1 MIDQI
6 DFHKDAMT
14 TTLPA
19 NPTPVSS
26 PNATPANPAGLTLGT
41 PIRPRDRDTLLQAL
55 RGGVVPRAGIHHIQV
70 GRFEE
75 VKALLTDCRRIADG
89 GSAFRLVVG
98 EYGAGKTFFLSL
110 VRQMALE
117 SKLVTVHADL
127 NPGRRLHGTGGQG
140 RALYCELIK
149 NMATRTRPDG
159 GALASV
165 VEKFISTAREQAAAE
180 GAAVDAVMQ
189 RQLAELTELTNGYD
203 FAAVIAAY
211 WRGFDEGNEQLK
223 QDALRWLRGEF
234 GTRTEARAALG
245 VRAIVDDENVFETL
259 QVMARFCQLA
269 GFSGM
274 IVCIDEM
281 VNVWKMHNTK
291 ARDANWERVLGML
304 NNALQGN
311 VRGIGFVLG
320 GTPDVLTDQRRGMY
334 SYAAL
339 QSRLADNQFAT
350 GGIKD
355 YTHPVV
361 RLAALTQE
369 DFYVLLQKLLLV
381 HASGDVTRLAMPLDD
396 GPKAFMEHC
405 YARIGDATFRTPRTT
420 IRAFLD
426 LLAVLE
432 QNESTVWGDF
442 IAKIAVQKDV
452 GGDLDAVPD
461 AADDDELTSFRL

>member
-1 MIDQI
+1 
-6 DFHKDAMT
+6 MT
-14 TTLPA
+14 APLSAAAPLTPSTAAAPA
-19 NPTPVSS
+19 AS
-26 PNATPANPAGLTLGT
+26 LTLGA

-117 SKLVTVHADL
+117 TKLVTVHGDL
-127 NPGRRLHGTGGQG
+127 NPGRRLHGTAGQG

-165 VEKFISTAREQAAAE
+165 VEKFISSARDEAAAT
-180 GAAVDAVMQ
+180 GATVDDVIK

-203 FAAVIAAY
+203 FAAVVAAY

-223 QDALRWLRGEF
+223 SDALRWLRGEF

-245 VRAIVDDENVFETL
+245 VRAIIDDDTVFEML
-259 QVMARFCQLA
+259 AVMARFCQLA
-269 GFSGM
+269 GFAGM
-274 IVCIDEM
+274 VVCIDEM
-281 VNVWKMHNTK
+281 VNIWKMHNAK

-311 VRGIGFVLG
+311 VRGIGYVLG
-320 GTPDVLTDQRRGMY
+320 GTPEVLTDQRRGMY

-350 GGIKD
+350 NGIKD

-381 HASGDVTRLAMPLDD
+381 HASGDVSRLAMPLEE

-432 QNESTVWGDF
+432 QNDKTVWSDF
-442 IAKIAVQKDV
+442 IATIAVQKDT
-452 GGDLDAVPD
+452 GGDLDAVPEV
-461 AADDDELTSFRL
+461 DDDELANFRL

>member
-1 MIDQI
+1 
-6 DFHKDAMT
+6 MT
-14 TTLPA
+14 APLTAPSASSVPA
-19 NPTPVSS
+19 AEPATSS
-26 PNATPANPAGLTLGT
+26 PAAPGLTLGT
-41 PIRPRDRDTLLQAL
+41 PIRPRDRDALLQAL

-75 VKALLTDCRRIADG
+75 VKALLADCRRIADG

-127 NPGRRLHGTGGQG
+127 NPSRRLHGTGGQG
-140 RALYCELIK
+140 RALYGELIK

-165 VEKFISTAREQAAAE
+165 VEKFISTARDEAAAS
-180 GAAVDAVMQ
+180 GLPVDDII
-189 RQLAELTELTNGYD
+189 RQKLAELTELTNGYD
-203 FAAVIAAY
+203 FAAVVGAY

-223 QDALRWLRGEF
+223 LDALRWLRGEF

-245 VRAIVDDENVFETL
+245 VRAIVDDDTVFEML

-269 GFSGM
+269 GFAGM
-274 IVCIDEM
+274 VVCIDEM
-281 VNVWKMHNTK
+281 VNIWKMHNAK

-304 NNALQGN
+304 NSALQGN

-320 GTPDVLTDQRRGMY
+320 GTPEVLADQRRGMY

-350 GGIKD
+350 GAIKD

-381 HASGDVTRLAMPLDD
+381 HASGDVTRLAMPLDE

-432 QNESTVWGDF
+432 QNEATVWSDF
-442 IAKIAVQKDV
+442 IATLAVQKDN
-452 GGDLDAVPD
+452 GGELDQVLD
-461 AADDDELTSFRL
+461 ADDDELANFRL